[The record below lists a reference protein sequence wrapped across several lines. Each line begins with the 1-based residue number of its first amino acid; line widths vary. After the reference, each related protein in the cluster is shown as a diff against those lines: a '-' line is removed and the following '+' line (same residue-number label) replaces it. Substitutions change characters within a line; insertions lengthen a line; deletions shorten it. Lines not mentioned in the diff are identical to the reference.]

1 MNGNYIFRTAEVD
14 SIAKMLETISSLP
27 PGKEA
32 ALMLLRNQ
40 SEITI
45 KVKVGK
51 RPKPRPQ
58 E

>member
-1 MNGNYIFRTAEVD
+1 
-14 SIAKMLETISSLP
+14 MLETISALP

-40 SEITI
+40 SEIVI
-45 KVKVGK
+45 QVKVGK
-51 RPKPRPQ
+51 RPKPKAQ